1 MWFLFIE
8 LFSNQYFVANIFYYL
23 DMFGIQ
29 IFLYRL
35 ALYYESNFDIIGRV
49 NDQSVLEIIGLTP

>member
-1 MWFLFIE
+1 
-8 LFSNQYFVANIFYYL
+8 L